1 MSAQG
6 LNVSQ
11 GRFLLVSSLGEA
23 ESQDGA
29 QGLSLLYALLPCPV
43 GRTCECDEVLGT
55 CVRDEVLLLRI
66 CHMAKGILQM

>member
-1 MSAQG
+1 MVPRA
-6 LNVSQ
+6 
-11 GRFLLVSSLGEA
+11 SL
-23 ESQDGA
+23 S
-29 QGLSLLYALLPCPV
+29 YALLPCPV